1 MGCRPDQAEKT
12 GVLAL
17 ASGGID
23 SAVMLWELTQSHD
36 PVVPFYVRCG
46 FAWESTE
53 LFWLRR
59 YLKKIAH
66 PALRPCVV
74 VRLPMSDIYPAQ
86 RGRAHW
92 SVTGKQVPDAQSQ
105 DAEVYL
111 PGRNAVL
118 MSKAA
123 VYAAL
128 NGIETIASGVLKGN
142 PFPDSTPH
150 FFRTLEIALSEACQ
164 SPVTILTPYASLS
177 KKEVMARGR
186 HLPLDLTF
194 SCLAPVGR
202 KHCGA
207 CNKCAE
213 RARVLR

>member
-1 MGCRPDQAEKT
+1 MGRRLNQAGKL

-23 SAVMLWELTQSHD
+23 SAVMLWELTQTYD

-46 FAWESTE
+46 FAWEGAE

-66 PALRPCVV
+66 PALQPCVV
-74 VRLPMSDIYPAQ
+74 VDLPMGDIFPTKVE
-86 RGRAHW
+86 RTHW
-92 SVTGKQVPDAQSQ
+92 SLTGKGVPSAQSQ

-128 NGIETIASGVLKGN
+128 NGIETIASGILKGN
-142 PFPDSTPH
+142 PFADSTPY
-150 FFRTLEIALSEACQ
+150 FFLTLEIALSEACQ
-164 SPVTILTPYASLS
+164 SKLTIITPYAALS
-177 KKEVMARGR
+177 KKEVMIRGR

-194 SCLAPVGR
+194 SCLAPAGR

-213 RARVLR
+213 RARAMR